1 MNIQERVNDEALG
14 PQTYIADATA
24 IQLETAVTEAVKEVE
39 RFEAAENTAAEK
51 VENIER
57 MLFDTEAE
65 LQQAE
70 EDRWKVSIN
79 RMGAYWTLGRAIK
92 DLEAAL
98 ANNKGKHT
106 ADTPRKRAIELAGNN
121 ARYQRAKDV
130 GSHFSSRADAE
141 KAAVAQSFNAI
152 LKEIAEKKSEDRQAQ
167 GQQAPGRK
175 PTASKIAKVAT
186 PVANKPPVAEED
198 EASEEDNDQS
208 AAEEIITIRPSVTP
222 EELAAVNTFVTAV
235 GGWERAIFIIEKGH
249 EKWQQNQN
257 S

>member
-1 MNIQERVNDEALG
+1 MNTKKSLSNEGQSPA
-14 PQTYIADATA
+14 TYIADATA

-57 MLFDTEAE
+57 MLFDTEAD

-92 DLEAAL
+92 DLETAL
-98 ANNKGKHT
+98 VTNKGKHST
-106 ADTPRKRAIELAGNN
+106 DTPRKRAIELAGTN

-130 GSHFSSRADAE
+130 GTHFSSRADAE
-141 KAAVAQSFNAI
+141 EAAKTRSFNEV
-152 LKEIAEKKSEDRQAQ
+152 LRQIAEQKAEDRQAK

-175 PTASKIAKVAT
+175 PTASKVAKVVK
-186 PVANKPPVAEED
+186 PVAGKAPVAEED
-198 EASEEDNDQS
+198 EASEEDNHEPVAQ
-208 AAEEIITIRPSVTP
+208 EIITIQPSVTP
-222 EELAAVNTFVTAV
+222 EELAAVNAFVTAV
-235 GGWERAIFIIEKGH
+235 GGWERATFIIEKGY
-249 EKWQQNQN
+249 EKWLQNQN
-257 S
+257 N

>member
-1 MNIQERVNDEALG
+1 MNTQERLNDEGQG

-39 RFEAAENTAAEK
+39 RCEAAENTAANK
-51 VENIER
+51 VEQIEK

-70 EDRWKVSIN
+70 EDRQKVSIN

-92 DLEAAL
+92 DLETAL
-98 ANNKGKHT
+98 AADKGKHLK
-106 ADTPRKRAIELAGNN
+106 DTPRKRAIELAGNN
-121 ARYQRAKDV
+121 SRYQRAKDV

-141 KAAVAQSFNAI
+141 KAAVARSFNDI
-152 LKEIAEKKSEDRQAQ
+152 LRQIAEQKAEDRQAK
-167 GQQAPGRK
+167 GQEAPGRK
-175 PTASKIAKVAT
+175 PLASKIAKVVK
-186 PVANKPPVAEED
+186 PVAHKTPVAEED
-198 EASEEDNDQS
+198 EASEDDNHEP
-208 AAEEIITIRPSVTP
+208 AAEEIITIQPSVTP

-235 GGWERAIFIIEKGH
+235 GGWERATFIIEKGY